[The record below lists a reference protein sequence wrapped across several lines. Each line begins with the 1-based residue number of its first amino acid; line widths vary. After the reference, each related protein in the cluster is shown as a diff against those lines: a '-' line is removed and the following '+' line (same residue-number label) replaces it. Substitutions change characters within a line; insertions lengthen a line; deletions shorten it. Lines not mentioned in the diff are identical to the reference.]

1 MASIYFIDEATL
13 LKLTT
18 AINHLHTYSADDL
31 YAFGIEAAVKKL
43 CEVQDELIANK
54 IKEEH
59 LSEHISSH

>member
-13 LKLTT
+13 LKLTM

-31 YAFGIEAAVKKL
+31 HSFGIEEVVKKL
-43 CEVQDELIANK
+43 CDVQDELIANK

-59 LSEHISSH
+59 LSEHISGH

>member
-1 MASIYFIDEATL
+1 MASMYFIDEAAL

-18 AINHLHTYSADDL
+18 AISCLHTYSADAL
-31 YAFGIEAAVKKL
+31 YAFGIEETVKKL

-59 LSEHISSH
+59 LVENFTDD